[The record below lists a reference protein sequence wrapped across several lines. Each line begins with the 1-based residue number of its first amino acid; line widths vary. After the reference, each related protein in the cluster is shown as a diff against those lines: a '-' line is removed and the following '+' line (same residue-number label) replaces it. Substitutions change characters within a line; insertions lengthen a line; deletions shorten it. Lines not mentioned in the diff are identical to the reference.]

1 MPTTRKSIKIPS
13 AEASLRSAIYGSSA
27 MLNRS
32 PAFLAKM
39 VFGMPFALAL
49 TVALVAATAPSESS
63 GALVRTKQ
71 GMVQGLTVGSVEQ
84 FRALPY
90 AAPPLGHLRWR
101 APLPPKPYSGTL
113 HATTFPAPCVQGRAL
128 PDFPSPNEDCLYLNL
143 YRPAGSTEGK
153 KMPVLIYFHGG
164 GFAGNTAS
172 ARDGVELAGGND
184 MIVIMANY
192 RLGVFGWLGLSGL
205 DAETPNHSSSGNYGF
220 LDMLASLRWVH
231 DNIATF
237 GGDRDNVT
245 IAGTS
250 AGGIAVCTLMTA
262 HLQERLFERAIVE
275 SGECTGTSGFIV
287 SHQTAL
293 LQGAKFA
300 AKVGCTDPKEFTS
313 CLRSKPA
320 AALLSAS
327 EGLGI
332 STANVGGNL
341 MPKAPM
347 EAIESGE
354 TDRIPVIVGANHD
367 EQKRSPVETTGF
379 PATEQDF
386 QKYLKNAFGPLASL
400 VAGEYPPGAFADP
413 AYAAGAAASDSGI
426 PNGIGFCPMLMELG
440 GALAKVTQTF
450 AYELDDPRGSGV
462 PDSTGFEL
470 GSLHTAEVGFLY
482 AEKPMGPRTAEQM
495 QLATRMQHYWATFA
509 RTGHPKDG
517 THEWPALQSG
527 SGSVLRF
534 QPSGDVLMSSPSVSA
549 EHHCDFWARLGY

>member
-1 MPTTRKSIKIPS
+1 
-13 AEASLRSAIYGSSA
+13 
-27 MLNRS
+27 MLNEFS
-32 PAFLAKM
+32 ASISKPLL
-39 VFGMPFALAL
+39 GIALAMAI
-49 TVALVAATAPSESS
+49 TVTIVTADTPSESS
-63 GALVRTKQ
+63 GVVVRTR
-71 GMVQGLTVGSVEQ
+71 QGLIEGLTLGKVEQ
-84 FRALPY
+84 FRGVPY
-90 AAPPLGHLRWR
+90 AAPPLADLRWR
-101 APLPPKPYSGTL
+101 APIAPKPYSNTL
-113 HATTFPAPCVQGRAL
+113 HATKFPAPCIQSRAL
-128 PDFPSPNEDCLYLNL
+128 PDFPAPSEDCLYLNI
-143 YRPAGSTEGK
+143 YRPAGSKEGK

-172 ARDGVELAGGND
+172 ARDGVELAAGND

-205 DAETPNHSSSGNYGF
+205 DAETANHSSSGNYGF

-231 DNIATF
+231 DNIAAF
-237 GGDRDNVT
+237 GGDRENVT

-262 HLQERLFERAIVE
+262 HLQERLFQRAIIE

-300 AKVGCTDPKEFTS
+300 AKAGCTVPGEFAS
-313 CLRSKPA
+313 CLRSEPA
-320 AALLSAS
+320 AALVSAS

-341 MPKAPM
+341 MSKAPM

-354 TDRIPVIVGANHD
+354 IDRIPVIVGANHD
-367 EQKRSPVETTGF
+367 EQKRGPVETTGF
-379 PATEQDF
+379 PATEQNF
-386 QKYLKNAFGPLASL
+386 QKYLKNAFGPLAPL
-400 VAGEYPPGAFADP
+400 VSAAYPPSAFTDP
-413 AYAAGAAASDSGI
+413 AYAAGGAASDSGI

-450 AYELDDPRGSGV
+450 AYELNDPRGSGV
-462 PDSTGFEL
+462 PDATGFEL
-470 GSLHTAEVGFLY
+470 GSMHTAEIGFLY
-482 AEKPMGPRTAEQM
+482 TEKPTGPRTTEQM

-517 THEWPALQSG
+517 AIEWPALQSG
-527 SGSVLRF
+527 SGNILRF
-534 QPSGDVLMSSPSVSA
+534 QPGGDVMVGWSKASA
-549 EHHCDFWARLGY
+549 EHHCDFWSKLGY